1 MILRLKIGF
10 LQIPMDLK
18 IISPS
23 IEMAINIV
31 VKTNPCD
38 ILGFISHDI
47 PLYPQ
52 LLLLFYTAIL
62 VGENLH
68 FWAYPNQFLLV
79 KIYMWKSIWSF
90 YMAMEIRKITMF
102 KNPI

>member
-1 MILRLKIGF
+1 
-10 LQIPMDLK
+10 
-18 IISPS
+18 
-23 IEMAINIV
+23 MAINIV

-52 LLLLFYTAIL
+52 LLLFFYTAIL

-79 KIYMWKSIWSF
+79 KSTCGNPFGHFTWPWKFGKSQCL
-90 YMAMEIRKITMF
+90 KILY
-102 KNPI
+102 KSSN